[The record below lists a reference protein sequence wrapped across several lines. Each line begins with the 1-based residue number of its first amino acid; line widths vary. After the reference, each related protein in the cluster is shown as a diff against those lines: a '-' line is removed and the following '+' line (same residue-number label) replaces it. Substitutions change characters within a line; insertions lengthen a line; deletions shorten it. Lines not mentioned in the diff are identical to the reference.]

1 MNNINQLLQETQR
14 LKEQQKKLN
23 QEMRAKKAT
32 IAKEYMDGLSEPD
45 KAAQIKDAER
55 ILSDVKIAKD
65 KLKAE
70 FSKGMAA
77 LKDKVT
83 LAKAHLEFVN
93 YQGTH
98 SLPKV
103 KNQYSIEKNTLTIKR
118 DGLKDISL
126 AINTGW
132 EKILKAELKKQG
144 INGNDRV
151 ADNIVYK
158 AQLAVKT
165 HMAA

>member
-1 MNNINQLLQETQR
+1 MSKINQLLAETAR

-23 QEMRAKKAT
+23 AEMRAKKAT
-32 IAKEYMDGLSEPD
+32 IAKEYMDGLSESD
-45 KAAQIKDAER
+45 KAAQIAEAEK
-55 ILSDVKIAKD
+55 ILADVKIAKD
-65 KLKAE
+65 RLKAE
-70 FSKGMAA
+70 FNKGMAA

-83 LAKAHLEFVN
+83 LAKAHLEFVG
-93 YQGTH
+93 YQNTH
-98 SLPKV
+98 SLPRI
-103 KNQYSIEKNTLTIKR
+103 KNAYTVDNNTLTFR
-118 DGLKDISL
+118 REGLKDISL
-126 AINTGW
+126 AIKDGW
-132 EKILKAELKKQG
+132 EKILKADLKKQG